1 MACDRSD
8 FGPRASAVARVST
21 TGRRRWLAVWNRAVI
36 APARQRALPVWIG
49 CSLVGSLV
57 FGPTAMHPSDLTGLA
72 LADAGV
78 GVALAAIWLLMFV
91 PVARLI
97 VRPAAAAYLASL
109 PGDPRAAWLLASGSL
124 LWLQLPWLLLWVVG
138 EGVRGAA
145 IVCAVTMPVVVLARW
160 QPVRR
165 RARAPRWRTP
175 GRALRAVYG
184 AALVRRAGDALVRG
198 AGLAVLAGLAA
209 GLLVRNNRLS
219 GESAGVLGAQVIAVV
234 LVPAQIAPALA
245 MLAAHRET
253 AWLAQAYGIAPRT
266 RLGALASLVVGVHL
280 VAASIAVLAA
290 MLVAG
295 PSFWLA
301 ALALA
306 TALAT
311 GLLEVRTLVAHERS
325 PSVGVRVVV
334 RAITAA
340 ALAVLGFSVMA
351 RLGAAAMLV
360 LGGGAVLAVLP

>member
-1 MACDRSD
+1 M
-8 FGPRASAVARVST
+8 
-21 TGRRRWLAVWNRAVI
+21 WYRAVI

-49 CSLVGSLV
+49 CSIVWALL
-57 FGPTAMHPSDLTGLA
+57 FGPTAMRPSDLTGLA

-78 GVALAAIWLLMFV
+78 GATLVAIWLLMFV

-97 VRPAAAAYLASL
+97 VRPPSAGYLATL
-109 PGDPRAAWLLASGSL
+109 PGDPRAAWLVASAAL

-138 EGVRGAA
+138 AGIHGAA
-145 IVCAVTMPVVVLARW
+145 LVAGSTAIVVLLARW
-160 QPVRR
+160 QPPRR
-165 RARAPRWRTP
+165 RGRAPSWRTA
-175 GRALRAVYG
+175 GRALRAIYG
-184 AALVRRAGDALVRG
+184 TALVRRAGDTLVRG

-219 GESAGVLGAQVIAVV
+219 GQSAGLLGASVIVVV
-234 LVPAQIAPALA
+234 LIPAQIAPALA

-290 MLVAG
+290 MLIAG
-295 PSFWLA
+295 PSLWLA
-301 ALALA
+301 VLALA
-306 TALAT
+306 TALAS
-311 GLLEVRTLVAHERS
+311 GLLEVRTLVVHELS

-340 ALAVLGFSVMA
+340 ALAVVCLSVLDA
-351 RLGAAAMLV
+351 LGAVAMLA
-360 LGGGAVLAVLP
+360 LGGGAALAVLP